1 MVVSLA
7 GLGSA
12 SAQSSTDGRT
22 TRDTVPQITQA
33 RFPRPESIIM
43 ERPNTLEPPMFFAA
57 NSLHR
62 RLSIAIGT
70 LALLVGVLGSLGTFL
85 VVRSLASE
93 FSASLRDAA
102 AHVQSGVSHH
112 ASEDGRRRASDD
124 LVVQIWSAGDT
135 DEPSR
140 TSDPD
145 IALPRAQTGF
155 SSLDF
160 DGEAWDVFA
169 LAAGDEYI
177 QIAESRSMRNR
188 NALRVAFWS
197 LLPVLALLPLLVL
210 TIAVTVRLSLR
221 PMERVGRRAAKV
233 DLHALKPLEVEKA
246 PVELRPFIES
256 INRMIERLSV
266 LVNAERKFIA
276 DAAHEL
282 RSPISAMQLQIDN
295 LRDAPPDQYRE
306 RFDELQR
313 GVARTG
319 SLVSQLLGLARAE
332 IGGAQRAVE
341 TIALTRLVPDVLADL
356 LPLADA
362 RGVDLGVERLDDA
375 SVRATEGDLRVL
387 VKNLVDNA
395 IRYVHAGGRVDV
407 SVLRDAQKVTIEVSD
422 DGPGI
427 AEKDLPHVFDRFFR
441 AANNDVEGSGL
452 GLAIAQALAQ
462 SYGGCV
468 TLANRGDAKS
478 GIIARIELPLA

>member
-1 MVVSLA
+1 
-7 GLGSA
+7 
-12 SAQSSTDGRT
+12 
-22 TRDTVPQITQA
+22 
-33 RFPRPESIIM
+33 M
-43 ERPNTLEPPMFFAA
+43 ERPIIPSRFMFFAA

-102 AHVQSGVSHH
+102 AHVQAGVSHH
-112 ASEDGRRRASDD
+112 AASSAEANGIRRPSDD
-124 LVVQIWSAGDT
+124 FVVQIWAADDGAA
-135 DEPSR
+135 PSR

-145 IALPRAQTGF
+145 IALPRVQTGY
-155 SSLDF
+155 SSIDY

-177 QIAESRSMRNR
+177 QVAESRSMRNR

-210 TIAVTVRLSLR
+210 TIAITVRLSLR
-221 PMERVGRRAAKV
+221 PLERVGRRAANV
-233 DLHALKPLEVEKA
+233 DLHALKPLDAAKA

-282 RSPISAMQLQIDN
+282 RTPISAMQLQIDN
-295 LRDAPPDQYRE
+295 LRDAPPEQYRE
-306 RFDELQR
+306 RFDDLQR

-332 IGGAQRAVE
+332 IGGSPRGVD
-341 TIALTRLVPDVLADL
+341 TIALTRVVPDVLADL

-375 SVRATEGDLRVL
+375 SVRATEGDMRVL
-387 VKNLVDNA
+387 IKNLVDNA

-407 SVLRDAQKVTIEVSD
+407 SVLRAAQKVTIEVID

-427 AEKDLPHVFDRFFR
+427 APGDLPHVFDRFFR
-441 AANNDVEGSGL
+441 AADNDEQGSGL
-452 GLAIAQALAQ
+452 GLAIAQTLAQ
-462 SYGGCV
+462 SYGGRV
-468 TLANRGDAKS
+468 TLANRSDGQS
-478 GIIARIELPLA
+478 GIVARIELPLAVNEALDQPAKNSKES

>member
-1 MVVSLA
+1 
-7 GLGSA
+7 
-12 SAQSSTDGRT
+12 
-22 TRDTVPQITQA
+22 
-33 RFPRPESIIM
+33 
-43 ERPNTLEPPMFFAA
+43 MFFAA

-102 AHVQSGVSHH
+102 AHVQAGVSHH
-112 ASEDGRRRASDD
+112 AAAEPNSARHASDD

-155 SSLDF
+155 SSIDF

-233 DLHALKPLEVEKA
+233 DLHALKPLEADKA

-295 LRDAPPDQYRE
+295 LRDAPPEQYRE
-306 RFDELQR
+306 RFEDLQR

-332 IGGAQRAVE
+332 IGGAQRATE
-341 TIALTRLVPDVLADL
+341 TIALTRIVPDVLADL

-362 RGVDLGVERLDDA
+362 RGVDLGVERLDEA
-375 SVRATEGDLRVL
+375 SVRATEGDMRVL
-387 VKNLVDNA
+387 VKNLIDNA

-407 SVLRDAQKVTIEVSD
+407 SVLRDAQTVTIEVID

-427 AEKDLPHVFDRFFR
+427 AESDLPYVFDRFFR
-441 AANNDVEGSGL
+441 AANNDAQGSGL
-452 GLAIAQALAQ
+452 GLAIAQTLAQ
-462 SYGGCV
+462 SYGGRV
-468 TLANRGDAKS
+468 TLANRSDAKS
-478 GIIARIELPLA
+478 GIVAHIELPLA

>member
-1 MVVSLA
+1 
-7 GLGSA
+7 
-12 SAQSSTDGRT
+12 
-22 TRDTVPQITQA
+22 
-33 RFPRPESIIM
+33 
-43 ERPNTLEPPMFFAA
+43 MFFAA

-102 AHVQSGVSHH
+102 AHVQAGVSHH
-112 ASEDGRRRASDD
+112 ASEPNGIRNASDD

-145 IALPRAQTGF
+145 IAIPRAQTGF
-155 SSLDF
+155 SSLEY
-160 DGEAWDVFA
+160 DGETWDVFA

-188 NALRVAFWS
+188 NAMRVAFWS

-233 DLHALKPLEVEKA
+233 DLHALKPLEADKA

-306 RFDELQR
+306 RFDDLQR

-332 IGGAQRAVE
+332 IGNAQRVVE
-341 TIALTRLVPDVLADL
+341 PIALTRIVPEVLADL

-362 RGVDLGVERLDDA
+362 RSVDLGVERLDEA

-387 VKNLVDNA
+387 IKNLIDNA

-407 SVLRDAQKVTIEVSD
+407 SVLRVAQNVTIEVID

-427 AEKDLPHVFDRFFR
+427 AESDLPHVFDRFFR
-441 AANNDVEGSGL
+441 AANHDVEGSGL
-452 GLAIAQALAQ
+452 GLAIAQTLAQ
-462 SYGGCV
+462 SYGGRV
-468 TLANRGDAKS
+468 TLENRGDGQS
-478 GIIARIELPLA
+478 GVIARIELPVAEIVINEP

>member
-1 MVVSLA
+1 ML
-7 GLGSA
+7 
-12 SAQSSTDGRT
+12 
-22 TRDTVPQITQA
+22 
-33 RFPRPESIIM
+33 
-43 ERPNTLEPPMFFAA
+43 FAA

-70 LALLVGVLGSLGTFL
+70 LAILVGLLGSLGTFL

-102 AHVQSGVSHH
+102 AHVQSGVPHRH
-112 ASEDGRRRASDD
+112 AAAEGEPNGVRSPSDD

-135 DEPSR
+135 AAPSR
-140 TSDPD
+140 TSDAD
-145 IALPRAQTGF
+145 IALPRAPTGY
-155 SSLDF
+155 SSMQY

-169 LAAGDEYI
+169 LATGDEQI
-177 QIAESRSMRNR
+177 QVAESRSMRNR
-188 NALRVAFWS
+188 NALRVALWS
-197 LLPVLALLPLLVL
+197 LLPVLALVPLLAL

-221 PMERVGRRAAKV
+221 PLERIGRRAAKV
-233 DLHALKPLEVEKA
+233 DLHDLKPLDAQKA
-246 PVELRPFIES
+246 PVELRPFVES

-295 LRDAPPDQYRE
+295 LRDAPSDQYRE
-306 RFDELQR
+306 RFDELRR

-332 IGGAQRAVE
+332 IGGAQRAVAD
-341 TIALTRLVPDVLADL
+341 IALPRLVSDVLADL

-375 SVRATEGDLRVL
+375 SVRATEADLRAL
-387 VKNLVDNA
+387 VRNLVDNA
-395 IRYVHAGGRVDV
+395 IRYGHAGGRVDV
-407 SVLRDAQKVTIEVSD
+407 TVRREAQTVMIEVTD

-427 AEKDLPHVFDRFFR
+427 AAQDLPRVFDRFFR
-441 AANNDVEGSGL
+441 AGGNDVEGSGL

-462 SYGGCV
+462 SYRGRV
-468 TLANRGDAKS
+468 ALENRADGQT
-478 GIIARIELPLA
+478 GIVARIELPLA

>member
-1 MVVSLA
+1 
-7 GLGSA
+7 
-12 SAQSSTDGRT
+12 
-22 TRDTVPQITQA
+22 
-33 RFPRPESIIM
+33 M
-43 ERPNTLEPPMFFAA
+43 ERPITPSRFMFFAA

-70 LALLVGVLGSLGTFL
+70 LALFVGILGSLGTFL

-102 AHVQSGVSHH
+102 AHVQAGVPHR
-112 ASEDGRRRASDD
+112 ASEPSGLRRPSDD
-124 LVVQIWSAGDT
+124 FVVQIWSAD
-135 DEPSR
+135 DASAPSR

-155 SSLDF
+155 SSIDY

-177 QIAESRSMRNR
+177 QVAESRSMRNR
-188 NALRVAFWS
+188 NALRVALWS

-210 TIAVTVRLSLR
+210 TIAVTVRFSLR
-221 PMERVGRRAAKV
+221 PLERVGRRAATV
-233 DLHALKPLEVEKA
+233 DLHALKPLDADKA

-295 LRDAPPDQYRE
+295 LRDVPPGQYPE
-306 RFDELQR
+306 RFDELRR

-332 IGGAQRAVE
+332 IGGAQRAVQD
-341 TIALTRLVPDVLADL
+341 IALTHLVPEVLADL

-362 RGVDLGVERLDDA
+362 RGVDLGVERLDEA

-387 VKNLVDNA
+387 IKNLVDNA

-407 SVLRDAQKVTIEVSD
+407 SVRREAKTVTIEVID

-427 AEKDLPHVFDRFFR
+427 AESDLPHVFDRFFR
-441 AANNDVEGSGL
+441 AANNDAEGSGL
-452 GLAIAQALAQ
+452 GLAIAQTLAQ
-462 SYGGCV
+462 SYGGRV
-468 TLANRGDAKS
+468 TLANRSDGQD
-478 GIIARIELPLA
+478 GIVARIELPLA

>member
-1 MVVSLA
+1 
-7 GLGSA
+7 
-12 SAQSSTDGRT
+12 
-22 TRDTVPQITQA
+22 
-33 RFPRPESIIM
+33 
-43 ERPNTLEPPMFFAA
+43 MFFAA

-102 AHVQSGVSHH
+102 AHVQAGVSHH
-112 ASEDGRRRASDD
+112 ASENGVRQPSDD

-135 DEPSR
+135 DEPRR

-155 SSLDF
+155 SSIEF

-233 DLHALKPLEVEKA
+233 NLHALKPLEVEKA

-306 RFDELQR
+306 RFDELRR

-362 RGVDLGVERLDDA
+362 RGVDLGVERLDEA
-375 SVRATEGDLRVL
+375 SVRATEGDMRVL
-387 VKNLVDNA
+387 VKNLIDNA

-407 SVLRDAQKVTIEVSD
+407 SVYSDGQKVTIEVID

-441 AANNDVEGSGL
+441 AANNDMEGSGL

-462 SYGGCV
+462 SYGGHV
-468 TLANRGDAKS
+468 TLANRDDAQS
-478 GIIARIELPLA
+478 GVVARIELPVA

>member
-1 MVVSLA
+1 
-7 GLGSA
+7 
-12 SAQSSTDGRT
+12 
-22 TRDTVPQITQA
+22 
-33 RFPRPESIIM
+33 
-43 ERPNTLEPPMFFAA
+43 MFFAA

-62 RLSIAIGT
+62 RLSIAIGS
-70 LALLVGVLGSLGTFL
+70 LAILVGLLGALGTFL

-93 FSASLRDAA
+93 FSSSLRDAA
-102 AHVQSGVSHH
+102 AHVQTGVPHRDAEQSGEPGGKVGGK
-112 ASEDGRRRASDD
+112 ADGVRRPSDD

-135 DEPSR
+135 ATPGR

-145 IALPRAQTGF
+145 IALPRAQTGY
-155 SSLDF
+155 SSLQY

-169 LAAGDEYI
+169 LATGDEQI
-177 QIAESRSMRNR
+177 QVAESRSMRNR

-221 PMERVGRRAAKV
+221 PLERVGRRAAKV
-233 DLHALKPLEVEKA
+233 DLHELKPLDAQKA
-246 PVELRPFIES
+246 PVELRPFVES

-295 LRDAPPDQYRE
+295 LRDAPPDQYGE
-306 RFDELQR
+306 RFDELRR

-332 IGGAQRAVE
+332 IGGGQRGSVE
-341 TIALTRLVPDVLADL
+341 IALPQLVTDVLADL

-375 SVRATEGDLRVL
+375 SVRATEGDMRVL
-387 VKNLVDNA
+387 VRNLIDNA
-395 IRYVHAGGRVDV
+395 VRYGRAGGRVDV
-407 SVLRDAQKVTIEVSD
+407 TVRRDAQTATIEVTD

-427 AEKDLPHVFDRFFR
+427 AAEDLPHVFDRFFR
-441 AANNDVEGSGL
+441 ARGNDAEGSGL

-462 SYGGCV
+462 SYRGSV
-468 TLANRGDAKS
+468 TLENRVDGQT
-478 GIIARIELPLA
+478 GIVARIELPLARNDARRQVQQSIEEH

>member
-1 MVVSLA
+1 
-7 GLGSA
+7 
-12 SAQSSTDGRT
+12 
-22 TRDTVPQITQA
+22 
-33 RFPRPESIIM
+33 
-43 ERPNTLEPPMFFAA
+43 MFFAA

-102 AHVQSGVSHH
+102 AHVQAGVPHH
-112 ASEDGRRRASDD
+112 VSENGVRQPSDD

-135 DEPSR
+135 DEPRR

-155 SSLDF
+155 SSIEF

-306 RFDELQR
+306 RFDELRR

-341 TIALTRLVPDVLADL
+341 AIALTRLVPDVLADL

-362 RGVDLGVERLDDA
+362 RGVDLGVERLDEA
-375 SVRATEGDLRVL
+375 SVRATEGDMRVL
-387 VKNLVDNA
+387 VKNLIDNA

-407 SVLRDAQKVTIEVSD
+407 SVLRDGRKVTIEVID

-462 SYGGCV
+462 SYGGHV
-468 TLANRGDAKS
+468 TLANRDNAQS
-478 GIIARIELPLA
+478 GVVARIELPLA

>member
-1 MVVSLA
+1 
-7 GLGSA
+7 
-12 SAQSSTDGRT
+12 
-22 TRDTVPQITQA
+22 
-33 RFPRPESIIM
+33 
-43 ERPNTLEPPMFFAA
+43 MFFAA

-102 AHVQSGVSHH
+102 AHVQAGVSHH
-112 ASEDGRRRASDD
+112 ASENGVRQPSDD

-135 DEPSR
+135 DEPRR

-155 SSLDF
+155 SSIEF

-306 RFDELQR
+306 RFDELRR

-362 RGVDLGVERLDDA
+362 RGVDLGVERLDEA
-375 SVRATEGDLRVL
+375 SVRATEGDMRVL
-387 VKNLVDNA
+387 VKNLIDNA
-395 IRYVHAGGRVDV
+395 IRYVHAGGRVDI
-407 SVLRDAQKVTIEVSD
+407 SVLRDGQKVTIDVID

-441 AANNDVEGSGL
+441 AANNDMEGSGL

-462 SYGGCV
+462 SYGGHV
-468 TLANRGDAKS
+468 TLANRDDAQS
-478 GIIARIELPLA
+478 GVVARIELPLA

>member
-1 MVVSLA
+1 
-7 GLGSA
+7 
-12 SAQSSTDGRT
+12 
-22 TRDTVPQITQA
+22 
-33 RFPRPESIIM
+33 
-43 ERPNTLEPPMFFAA
+43 MFFAA

-102 AHVQSGVSHH
+102 AHVQAGVSHH
-112 ASEDGRRRASDD
+112 ASENGVRQPSDD

-135 DEPSR
+135 DEPRR

-145 IALPRAQTGF
+145 IALPRAPTGF
-155 SSLDF
+155 SSIEF

-306 RFDELQR
+306 RFDELRR

-341 TIALTRLVPDVLADL
+341 AIALTRLVPDVLADL

-362 RGVDLGVERLDDA
+362 RGVDLGVERLDEA
-375 SVRATEGDLRVL
+375 SVRATEGDMRVL
-387 VKNLVDNA
+387 VKNLIDNA

-407 SVLRDAQKVTIEVSD
+407 SVLRDGRKVTIEVID

-462 SYGGCV
+462 SYGGHV
-468 TLANRGDAKS
+468 TLANRDDAQS
-478 GIIARIELPLA
+478 GVVARIELPVA

>member
-1 MVVSLA
+1 
-7 GLGSA
+7 
-12 SAQSSTDGRT
+12 
-22 TRDTVPQITQA
+22 
-33 RFPRPESIIM
+33 
-43 ERPNTLEPPMFFAA
+43 MFFAA

-70 LALLVGVLGSLGTFL
+70 LAILVGLLGSLGTFL

-102 AHVQSGVSHH
+102 AHVQSGVPHRD
-112 ASEDGRRRASDD
+112 AEAGGEPNGMRRPSDD

-135 DEPSR
+135 ATPGR

-145 IALPRAQTGF
+145 IALPRAQSGF
-155 SSLDF
+155 SSIQY

-169 LAAGDEYI
+169 LAAGDEQI
-177 QIAESRSMRNR
+177 QVAESRSMRNR

-197 LLPVLALLPLLVL
+197 LLPVLALLPLLAL

-221 PMERVGRRAAKV
+221 PLERVGRRAAKV
-233 DLHALKPLEVEKA
+233 DLHELKPLDAQKA
-246 PVELRPFIES
+246 PVELRPFVES

-295 LRDAPPDQYRE
+295 LHDAPPDQYHE
-306 RFDELQR
+306 RFDELRR

-332 IGGAQRAVE
+332 IGGGQRAVADV
-341 TIALTRLVPDVLADL
+341 ALPQLVTDVLADL

-375 SVRATEGDLRVL
+375 SVRATEADMRVL
-387 VKNLVDNA
+387 VRNLVDNA
-395 IRYVHAGGRVDV
+395 IRYGRAGGRVDV
-407 SVLRDAQKVTIEVSD
+407 TVRREAQTVTIEVSD

-427 AEKDLPHVFDRFFR
+427 AAQDLPRVFDRFFR
-441 AANNDVEGSGL
+441 AGSHDAEGSGL

-462 SYGGCV
+462 SYRGRV
-468 TLANRGDAKS
+468 TLENRSDGQT
-478 GIIARIELPLA
+478 GIVARIELPLA

>member
-1 MVVSLA
+1 
-7 GLGSA
+7 
-12 SAQSSTDGRT
+12 
-22 TRDTVPQITQA
+22 
-33 RFPRPESIIM
+33 
-43 ERPNTLEPPMFFAA
+43 MFFAA

-102 AHVQSGVSHH
+102 AHVQAGVSHH
-112 ASEDGRRRASDD
+112 AGEANGVRNASDD

-155 SSLDF
+155 SSIDF

-233 DLHALKPLEVEKA
+233 DLHALKPLEADKA

-295 LRDAPPDQYRE
+295 LRAAPPDQYRE

-332 IGGAQRAVE
+332 IGGAQRAIE
-341 TIALTRLVPDVLADL
+341 EIALTRLVPEVLADL

-362 RGVDLGVERLDDA
+362 RGVDLGVERLDQA

-387 VKNLVDNA
+387 IKNLIDNA
-395 IRYVHAGGRVDV
+395 IRYVHAGGRVDI
-407 SVLRDAQKVTIEVSD
+407 SVLRDAQKVTIEVID

-427 AEKDLPHVFDRFFR
+427 AESDLPHVFDRFFR

-452 GLAIAQALAQ
+452 GLAIAQTLAQ
-462 SYGGCV
+462 SYGGRV
-468 TLANRGDAKS
+468 TLENRNDAQS
-478 GIIARIELPLA
+478 GIVARIELPLAATAIKDD

>member
-1 MVVSLA
+1 
-7 GLGSA
+7 
-12 SAQSSTDGRT
+12 
-22 TRDTVPQITQA
+22 
-33 RFPRPESIIM
+33 
-43 ERPNTLEPPMFFAA
+43 MFFAA

-102 AHVQSGVSHH
+102 AHVQAGVSHH
-112 ASEDGRRRASDD
+112 AAAEPHSARNASDD

-155 SSLDF
+155 SSIDF

-233 DLHALKPLEVEKA
+233 DLHALKPLEADKA

-295 LRDAPPDQYRE
+295 LRDAPPEQYRE
-306 RFDELQR
+306 RFEDLQR

-341 TIALTRLVPDVLADL
+341 TIALTRIVPDVLADL

-362 RGVDLGVERLDDA
+362 RGVDLGVERLDEA
-375 SVRATEGDLRVL
+375 SVRATEGDMRVL
-387 VKNLVDNA
+387 VKNLIDNA

-407 SVLRDAQKVTIEVSD
+407 SMLRDAQKVTIEVID

-427 AEKDLPHVFDRFFR
+427 ADSDLPYVFDRFFR
-441 AANNDVEGSGL
+441 AANNDAQGSGL
-452 GLAIAQALAQ
+452 GLAIAQTLAQ
-462 SYGGCV
+462 SYGGRV
-468 TLANRGDAKS
+468 TLANRSDAQS
-478 GIIARIELPLA
+478 GIVAHIELPLA

>member
-1 MVVSLA
+1 
-7 GLGSA
+7 
-12 SAQSSTDGRT
+12 
-22 TRDTVPQITQA
+22 
-33 RFPRPESIIM
+33 
-43 ERPNTLEPPMFFAA
+43 MFFAA

-70 LALLVGVLGSLGTFL
+70 LALLVGMLGSLGTFL

-102 AHVQSGVSHH
+102 AHVQAGVSHH
-112 ASEDGRRRASDD
+112 ASENGVRQPSDD

-135 DEPSR
+135 DEPRR

-155 SSLDF
+155 SSIEF

-306 RFDELQR
+306 RFDELRR

-362 RGVDLGVERLDDA
+362 RSVDLGVERLDEA
-375 SVRATEGDLRVL
+375 SVRATEGDMRVL
-387 VKNLVDNA
+387 VKNLIDNA
-395 IRYVHAGGRVDV
+395 IRYVHAGGRVDI
-407 SVLRDAQKVTIEVSD
+407 SVLRDGQKVTIEVID

-462 SYGGCV
+462 SYGGHV
-468 TLANRGDAKS
+468 TLANRDDAQS
-478 GIIARIELPLA
+478 GVVARIELPLA

>member
-1 MVVSLA
+1 
-7 GLGSA
+7 
-12 SAQSSTDGRT
+12 
-22 TRDTVPQITQA
+22 
-33 RFPRPESIIM
+33 
-43 ERPNTLEPPMFFAA
+43 MFFAA

-102 AHVQSGVSHH
+102 AHVQAGVSHH
-112 ASEDGRRRASDD
+112 AAAEPNSARHASDD

-155 SSLDF
+155 SSIDF

-233 DLHALKPLEVEKA
+233 DLHALKPLEADKA

-295 LRDAPPDQYRE
+295 LRDAPPEQYRE
-306 RFDELQR
+306 RFEDLQR

-341 TIALTRLVPDVLADL
+341 DIALTRIVPDVLADL

-362 RGVDLGVERLDDA
+362 RGVDLGVERLDEA
-375 SVRATEGDLRVL
+375 SVRATEGDMRVL
-387 VKNLVDNA
+387 VKNLIDNA

-407 SVLRDAQKVTIEVSD
+407 SVLRDAQTVTIEVID

-427 AEKDLPHVFDRFFR
+427 AESDLQYVFDRFFR
-441 AANNDVEGSGL
+441 AANNDAQGSGL
-452 GLAIAQALAQ
+452 GLAIAQTLAQ
-462 SYGGCV
+462 SYGGRV
-468 TLANRGDAKS
+468 TLANRSDAKS
-478 GIIARIELPLA
+478 GIVAHIELPLA

>member
-1 MVVSLA
+1 
-7 GLGSA
+7 
-12 SAQSSTDGRT
+12 
-22 TRDTVPQITQA
+22 
-33 RFPRPESIIM
+33 
-43 ERPNTLEPPMFFAA
+43 MFFAA

-102 AHVQSGVSHH
+102 AHVQAGVSHH
-112 ASEDGRRRASDD
+112 AAAEPNSARHASDD

-155 SSLDF
+155 SSIDF

-233 DLHALKPLEVEKA
+233 DLHALKPLEADKA

-295 LRDAPPDQYRE
+295 LRDAPPEQYRE
-306 RFDELQR
+306 RFEDLQR

-341 TIALTRLVPDVLADL
+341 TIALTRIVPDVLADL

-362 RGVDLGVERLDDA
+362 RGVDLGVERLDEA
-375 SVRATEGDLRVL
+375 SVRATEGDMRVL
-387 VKNLVDNA
+387 VKNLIDNA

-407 SVLRDAQKVTIEVSD
+407 SVLRDAQTVTIEVID

-427 AEKDLPHVFDRFFR
+427 AESDLPYVFDRFFR
-441 AANNDVEGSGL
+441 AANNDAQGSGL
-452 GLAIAQALAQ
+452 GLAIAQTLAQ
-462 SYGGCV
+462 SYGGRV
-468 TLANRGDAKS
+468 TLANRSDAQS
-478 GIIARIELPLA
+478 GIVAHIELPLA

>member
-1 MVVSLA
+1 
-7 GLGSA
+7 
-12 SAQSSTDGRT
+12 
-22 TRDTVPQITQA
+22 
-33 RFPRPESIIM
+33 
-43 ERPNTLEPPMFFAA
+43 MFFAA

-102 AHVQSGVSHH
+102 AHVQAGVSHR
-112 ASEDGRRRASDD
+112 AGEPNGIRNASDD
-124 LVVQIWSAGDT
+124 LVVQIWSAGDA

-160 DGEAWDVFA
+160 DGETWDVFA

-233 DLHALKPLEVEKA
+233 DLHALKPLEADKA

-306 RFDELQR
+306 RFEELQR

-341 TIALTRLVPDVLADL
+341 DIALTRLVPEVLADM

-362 RGVDLGVERLDDA
+362 RGVDLGVERLDEA

-387 VKNLVDNA
+387 IKNLIDNA

-407 SVLRDAQKVTIEVSD
+407 SVLCDAQKVTIEVID

-427 AEKDLPHVFDRFFR
+427 AESDLPYVFDRFFR
-441 AANNDVEGSGL
+441 AAGNDVEGSGL
-452 GLAIAQALAQ
+452 GLAIAQTLAQ
-462 SYGGCV
+462 SYGGRV
-468 TLANRGDAKS
+468 TLENRGAGQS
-478 GIIARIELPLA
+478 GIVARIELPQAASATKED

>member
-1 MVVSLA
+1 
-7 GLGSA
+7 
-12 SAQSSTDGRT
+12 
-22 TRDTVPQITQA
+22 
-33 RFPRPESIIM
+33 
-43 ERPNTLEPPMFFAA
+43 MFFAA

-62 RLSIAIGT
+62 RLSIAIGS

-102 AHVQSGVSHH
+102 AHVQAGVSHH
-112 ASEDGRRRASDD
+112 AAAEPNRARNASDD
-124 LVVQIWSAGDT
+124 LVVQIWSAGDA

-155 SSLDF
+155 SSIEF

-233 DLHALKPLEVEKA
+233 DLHALKPLEADKA

-295 LRDAPPDQYRE
+295 LRDAPPEQYRE

-332 IGGAQRAVE
+332 IGGAQRAVDV
-341 TIALTRLVPDVLADL
+341 IALTRLVPDVLADL

-362 RGVDLGVERLDDA
+362 RGVDLGVERLDEA
-375 SVRATEGDLRVL
+375 SVRATEGDMRVL
-387 VKNLVDNA
+387 IKNLIDNA

-407 SVLRDAQKVTIEVSD
+407 SVLRDAQTVTIEVID

-427 AEKDLPHVFDRFFR
+427 AESDLPHVFDRFFR
-441 AANNDVEGSGL
+441 AANNDAEGSGL
-452 GLAIAQALAQ
+452 GLAIAQTLAH
-462 SYGGCV
+462 SYGGRV
-468 TLANRGDAKS
+468 TLANRTDAQS
-478 GIIARIELPLA
+478 GIVAHIELPLA

>member
-1 MVVSLA
+1 
-7 GLGSA
+7 
-12 SAQSSTDGRT
+12 
-22 TRDTVPQITQA
+22 
-33 RFPRPESIIM
+33 
-43 ERPNTLEPPMFFAA
+43 MFFAA

-102 AHVQSGVSHH
+102 AHVQAGVSHH
-112 ASEDGRRRASDD
+112 AAAEPNSARHASDD

-155 SSLDF
+155 SSIDF

-233 DLHALKPLEVEKA
+233 DLHALKPLEADKA

-295 LRDAPPDQYRE
+295 LRDAPPEQYRE
-306 RFDELQR
+306 RFEDLQR

-341 TIALTRLVPDVLADL
+341 AISLTRIVPDVLADL

-362 RGVDLGVERLDDA
+362 RGVDLGVERLDEA
-375 SVRATEGDLRVL
+375 SVRATEGDMRVL
-387 VKNLVDNA
+387 VKNLIDNA

-407 SVLRDAQKVTIEVSD
+407 SVLRDAQTVTIEVID

-427 AEKDLPHVFDRFFR
+427 AESDLPYVFDRFFR
-441 AANNDVEGSGL
+441 AANNDAQGSGL
-452 GLAIAQALAQ
+452 GLAIAQTLAQ
-462 SYGGCV
+462 SYGGRV
-468 TLANRGDAKS
+468 TLANRSDAQS
-478 GIIARIELPLA
+478 GIVAHIELPLA